1 MTPDPAA
8 FVQAR
13 TAVTA
18 PPLVPEIMLH
28 LANRVTPLW
37 HATEAALDENGLDAP
52 YWAFAW
58 AGGQALARYLLDNRA
73 VVAGRRVL
81 DIGAGSGV
89 AAIAAAQAGAAAVTA
104 GDTDPFAAAA
114 ITLNA
119 ALNHVTVEVTA
130 DDLLGRPNSGWPNPG
145 WPNPGWDVVMAGDV
159 CYQRNMAAQFTAWL
173 KTLAADGAHVLL
185 ADPDRAYRPQDGL
198 TRVAHYDVPTSR
210 EIEDSDV
217 KGATVWRIGP

>member
-8 FVQAR
+8 FVQAQ
-13 TAVTA
+13 TAVAA

-28 LANRVTPLW
+28 LASRITPLW
-37 HATEAALDENGLDAP
+37 HATETALGKNGLDAP

-58 AGGQALARYLLDNRA
+58 AGGQALARYLLDNQA

-81 DIGAGSGV
+81 DIGAGSGI
-89 AAIAAAQAGAAAVTA
+89 AAIAAAIAGAASVTA

-119 ALNHVTVEVTA
+119 ALNHVAVEVTA
-130 DDLLGRPNSGWPNPG
+130 HDLLGRS
-145 WPNPGWDVVMAGDV
+145 NPGWDVVMAGDV
-159 CYQRNMAAQFTAWL
+159 CYQRDMAAQFATWL

-198 TRVAHYDVPTSR
+198 VRVAHYDVPTTR
-210 EIEDSDV
+210 EIEDSDL
-217 KGATVWRIGP
+217 KGATVWRVGP

>member
-13 TAVTA
+13 TAVAA
-18 PPLVPEIMLH
+18 PPLVPEITLH
-28 LANRVTPLW
+28 LASRITPLW
-37 HATEAALDENGLDAP
+37 HATEVALDENGLDAP

-58 AGGQALARYLLDNRA
+58 AGGQALARYLLDNQA

-89 AAIAAAQAGAAAVTA
+89 AAIAAAIAGAASVTA
-104 GDTDPFAAAA
+104 SDTDPFAAAA

-119 ALNHVTVEVTA
+119 ALNHVTVGVTA
-130 DDLLGRPNSGWPNPG
+130 DDLLGRS
-145 WPNPGWDVVMAGDV
+145 NPGWDVVMAGDV
-159 CYQRNMAAQFTAWL
+159 CYQRDMAARFTAWL

-198 TRVAHYDVPTSR
+198 VRVAHYDVPTTR
-210 EIEDSDV
+210 EIEDSDL
-217 KGATVWRIGP
+217 KGATVWRIGA